1 MRAVEIAPVI
11 AGKIMLKLLSR
22 EDNVEA
28 SFSLVSGA
36 AWHELQ
42 HPFTACFHSA
52 CDSLPYRRRGAGN
65 LGSQGGNRAPCFR
78 MFTVFRTQVPP
89 DNFFPALCGGY
100 AFQCRKGFFAKLR
113 IARFDGF
120 GEKLVF
126 AAEMF
131 VKAANREAR
140 GLHHGGD
147 A

>member
-1 MRAVEIAPVI
+1 
-11 AGKIMLKLLSR
+11 
-22 EDNVEA
+22 
-28 SFSLVSGA
+28 
-36 AWHELQ
+36 
-42 HPFTACFHSA
+42 
-52 CDSLPYRRRGAGN
+52 
-65 LGSQGGNRAPCFR
+65 

-100 AFQCRKGFFAKLR
+100 AFQCRKGFFAKLG

-140 GLHHGGD
+140 RLHHGGD
-147 A
+147 AWPIQALRPKPTSSLLQDPRVISPLVIRFSPHLPSTSP